1 MHLHPHHSPMLYM
14 KPQKDNSTRLRVSC
28 AATFYSRQVFVFLSP
43 LLPAAGSGG
52 SMLPRHL
59 SSMFLTNIRKREQG
73 LICILGDSQETRMRG
88 LTAQFPKFL
97 MSFSHLWSLEPMGPA
112 CPAAIRCL
120 FCRNAG
126 SHSSP
131 GHYFPLHA
139 PVEPLKAEDAHAPSP
154 PVPVPA
160 NPTPALQAE
169 ETQPRLPQTSTKS
182 LGLFSLGS
190 TAQSCRPV
198 PGVIYRNKNWPTH
211 AHAEKTS
218 AWTCNTQTIIS

>member
-14 KPQKDNSTRLRVSC
+14 KLQKDNSTCLRVLC
-28 AATFYSRQVFVFLSP
+28 AAIFYSRQGVCVSLSTPTCSREWWLNACKAFELHVPHQYQKEGAGAHLHPWRFPGSKDERTARFPRFL
-43 LLPAAGSGG
+43 L
-52 SMLPRHL
+52 
-59 SSMFLTNIRKREQG
+59 
-73 LICILGDSQETRMRG
+73 
-88 LTAQFPKFL
+88 
-97 MSFSHLWSLEPMGPA
+97 SFSHLWSLEPMGPA

-139 PVEPLKAEDAHAPSP
+139 PAEPLEAEDAHAPSP

-198 PGVIYRNKNWPTH
+198 PGVIYRSKN
-211 AHAEKTS
+211 
-218 AWTCNTQTIIS
+218 